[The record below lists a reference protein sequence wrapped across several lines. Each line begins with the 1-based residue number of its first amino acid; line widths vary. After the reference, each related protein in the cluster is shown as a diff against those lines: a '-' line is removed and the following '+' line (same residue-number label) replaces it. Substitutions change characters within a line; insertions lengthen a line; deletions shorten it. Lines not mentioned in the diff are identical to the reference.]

1 MNNFPSILT
10 PDFGLL
16 FWMFLAFLVVFGV
29 LAKFGFP
36 AIIKMVEGRK
46 QYIDDSL
53 RKAHEASER
62 LDNIKQEGDAIL
74 QEAREKQAQV
84 INEAAVTRDAIV
96 EKAQVKAH
104 EESARIISDAKAQ
117 IENDKQNAV
126 RDIRTQV
133 AELSIQIAENILREK
148 LSSNDMQM
156 EMIDRLL
163 DDVSKSKNKD

>member
-16 FWMFLAFLVVFGV
+16 FWMSLAFLVVFCV

-84 INEAAVTRDAIV
+84 INEAAVTRDTMI
-96 EKAQVKAH
+96 EKAQAKAH

-126 RDIRTQV
+126 RDIRAQV

-163 DDVSKSKNKD
+163 DEVSKSENKD

>member
-29 LAKFGFP
+29 LATFGFP

-62 LDNIKQEGDAIL
+62 LDKIKQEGDAKL

-96 EKAQVKAH
+96 EKAQAKAH

-163 DDVSKSKNKD
+163 DEVSKGKNKD

>member
-29 LAKFGFP
+29 LATFGFP

-96 EKAQVKAH
+96 EKAQAKAH

-163 DDVSKSKNKD
+163 DEVSKGKNKD

>member
-29 LAKFGFP
+29 LATFGFP

-96 EKAQVKAH
+96 EKAQAKAH

-156 EMIDRLL
+156 IDRLL
-163 DDVSKSKNKD
+163 DEVSKGKNKD

>member
-29 LAKFGFP
+29 LATFGFP

-46 QYIDDSL
+46 QYIADSL

-74 QEAREKQAQV
+74 
-84 INEAAVTRDAIV
+84 
-96 EKAQVKAH
+96 
-104 EESARIISDAKAQ
+104 
-117 IENDKQNAV
+117 
-126 RDIRTQV
+126 
-133 AELSIQIAENILREK
+133 
-148 LSSNDMQM
+148 
-156 EMIDRLL
+156 
-163 DDVSKSKNKD
+163 

>member
-29 LAKFGFP
+29 LATFGFP

-96 EKAQVKAH
+96 EKAQAKAH

-163 DDVSKSKNKD
+163 DEVSKCKNKD

>member
-29 LAKFGFP
+29 LATFGFP

-96 EKAQVKAH
+96 EKAQAKAH

-117 IENDKQNAV
+117 IENGKQNGV

-163 DDVSKSKNKD
+163 DEVSKGKNKD

>member
-29 LAKFGFP
+29 LATFGFP

-74 QEAREKQAQV
+74 QEAREKQAQG

-96 EKAQVKAH
+96 EKAQAKAH

-163 DDVSKSKNKD
+163 DEVSKGKNKD

>member
-29 LAKFGFP
+29 LATFGFP

-84 INEAAVTRDAIV
+84 INEAAVTRDAMI
-96 EKAQVKAH
+96 EKAQAKAH

-126 RDIRTQV
+126 RDIRAQV

-163 DDVSKSKNKD
+163 DEVSKSENKD

>member
-29 LAKFGFP
+29 LATFGFP

-96 EKAQVKAH
+96 EKAQAKAH

-148 LSSNDMQM
+148 LSLNDMQM

-163 DDVSKSKNKD
+163 DEVSKGKNKD